1 MSDEKNETVADIMT
15 EMRTYADSMEKHHL
29 YDLRECG
36 TDYLR
41 VLADRIETA
50 VMYQFRE
57 VAKMIPHEEVA
68 VSKME
73 TTTPTSE
80 KSSQVWNAAEM
91 REALSMI
98 VDACDSFH
106 QFVENG
112 LDGHYEAIPNYD
124 GGVDDFLRCVDTA
137 KAALSAPPR
146 NCDRPEC
153 TTTKEAQDT
162 WRKEDGGQTAYY
174 EWLFAE
180 AKGYEKMS
188 EKAGGIE

>member
-1 MSDEKNETVADIMT
+1 MSNARQETIADIMS
-15 EMRTYADSMEKHHL
+15 EMREYADSMEKHLL
-29 YDLRECG
+29 YDLRECP

-41 VLADRIETA
+41 VLADRIEAA

-57 VAKMIPHEEVA
+57 AAKMIHNQEVA

-73 TTTPTSE
+73 TTTSTSE
-80 KSSQVWNAAEM
+80 KSSAVGNAAEM
-91 REALSMI
+91 REALN
-98 VDACDSFH
+98 DAYSCAILNLLKT
-106 QFVENG
+106 QNVEYVEIANA
-112 LDGHYEAIPNYD
+112 LDK
-124 GGVDDFLRCVDTA
+124 A
-137 KAALSAPPR
+137 KAVLAKQQR

-153 TTTKEAQDT
+153 ATTKEAQDT

>member
-1 MSDEKNETVADIMT
+1 MSNERHETVADIMS
-15 EMRTYADSMEKHHL
+15 EMREYADSMEKHLL
-29 YDLRECG
+29 YDLSECP

-73 TTTPTSE
+73 TTTSTSE

-91 REALSMI
+91 REALNEI
-98 VDACDSFH
+98 K
-106 QFVENG
+106 
-112 LDGHYEAIPNYD
+112 
-124 GGVDDFLRCVDTA
+124 DTIDEWRTNDEMDHWQYS
-137 KAALSAPPR
+137 KLFDITDAALSAPPR

-153 TTTKEAQDT
+153 ATTKAAQDV